1 MKKILF
7 LLIFLIVPAN
17 AEIVTSTGK
26 HKHLGEISANESCK
40 IAIARAKKNAI
51 TKTLGQTISTDVVSS
66 CSEIDGEY
74 NCERNQLSLF
84 ELKGDITSWN
94 EINRND
100 GKEIGSDI
108 RFCEVTIKA
117 KVVPVKQN
125 LDPSFHFNVRLVRYE
140 KNAVEK
146 PEEVF
151 KPNQKIYQS
160 GDILEIKIDTSKKM
174 YMSIFQWL
182 PYGGKKYDKVTK
194 IFPNKQFNKNV
205 NNLINDNINLKYEV
219 YFPEEIKQKKV
230 DEYLVFIASERQI
243 PWINEFTEIEGLKSQ
258 LHKTKIL
265 MEKHI
270 SGYIIIK

>member
-84 ELKGDITSWN
+84 ELNGDITSWN
-94 EINRND
+94 EIKRD
-100 GKEIGSDI
+100 DDKEIGSDI

-117 KVVPVKQN
+117 NVVAVKQN
-125 LDPSFHFNVRLVRYE
+125 LDPSFHFNV
-140 KNAVEK
+140 KI
-146 PEEVF
+146 
-151 KPNQKIYQS
+151 NQKIYRS
-160 GDILEIKIDTSKKM
+160 GDILEININTSKKM
-174 YMSIFQWL
+174 YISIFQWL

>member
-7 LLIFLIVPAN
+7 LLIFLTIPVN

-26 HKHLGEISANESCK
+26 HKHLGEISANDSCK
-40 IAIARAKKNAI
+40 IAIEKAKKNAI
-51 TKTLGQTISTDVVSS
+51 IKTLGQTISTDVVSS

-74 NCERNQLSLF
+74 DCERNQLSLF
-84 ELKGDITSWN
+84 ELNGDITSWD

-117 KVVPVKQN
+117 DVVPVKQN
-125 LDPSFHFNVRLVRYE
+125 LDPSFQFNVKL
-140 KNAVEK
+140 N
-146 PEEVF
+146 EE
-151 KPNQKIYQS
+151 IYRS
-160 GDILEIKIDTSKKM
+160 GDILEININTSKKM

-219 YFPEEIKQKKV
+219 YFPEEIKQKKA

-243 PWINEFTEIEGLKSQ
+243 PWLTHYTEIEGLKSQ
-258 LHKTKIL
+258 LNKSKIL

>member
-1 MKKILF
+1 M
-7 LLIFLIVPAN
+7 IFLISLPTN

-26 HKHLGEISANESCK
+26 HKHLGEISANDSCK
-40 IAIARAKKNAI
+40 IAIEKAKKNAI
-51 TKTLGQTISTDVVSS
+51 IKTLGQTISTDVVSS

-84 ELKGDITSWN
+84 ELNGDITSWD
-94 EINRND
+94 EINKND

-108 RFCEVTIKA
+108 HFCEVTIEA
-117 KVVPVKQN
+117 NVVPVKQN
-125 LDPSFHFNVRLVRYE
+125 FDPTFQFNVKL
-140 KNAVEK
+140 
-146 PEEVF
+146 
-151 KPNQKIYQS
+151 NQEIYRS
-160 GDILEIKIDTSKKM
+160 GDILEININTSKKM

-194 IFPNKQFNKNV
+194 IFPNKQYNKNV
-205 NNLINDNINLKYEV
+205 NNLISENINLKYEV
-219 YFPEEIKQKKV
+219 YFPEEIKPKKV

-243 PWINEFTEIEGLKSQ
+243 PWLTHYTEIEGLKSQ
-258 LHKTKIL
+258 LNKSKIL